1 MESATRAHRNPLNAP
16 LRVSRKSPVQTPGE
30 FCAVNALY
38 GPPQQRPHSTTH
50 RNLGTIWRRVTY
62 REFFGTAWLWTSLV
76 RTGLGPD
83 FPVEQGRRRV
93 PKTAKLRILFHPE
106 RSLNALPVSTKFLLT
121 SPLMLILQRGRLVSR
136 NPAFRSL
143 ATEGNPPP
151 ECRVVW
157 RVLPRR
163 LLCTIPVIHQR
174 WRLFQL

>member
-1 MESATRAHRNPLNAP
+1 MHRFAYRGNRQSRHLGNFAP
-16 LRVSRKSPVQTPGE
+16 LTRCTGLRSSAPTPQPTETWALSGAASRIASFMELPG
-30 FCAVNALY
+30 C
-38 GPPQQRPHSTTH
+38 GP
-50 RNLGTIWRRVTY
+50 
-62 REFFGTAWLWTSLV
+62 SLV
-76 RTGLGPD
+76 RTGLGSD
-83 FPVEQGRRRV
+83 FPVEQRRRRV
-93 PKTAKLRILFHPE
+93 PKTTRLRILFHPE
-106 RSLNALPVSTKFLLT
+106 KSLNALPASTKFLLT